1 MTHRPAIYQM
11 LQTLIAAT
19 SVSST
24 HNELDQSNRT
34 VVEALANW
42 LDDLGFQIEL
52 QQLPNQI
59 DKLNLIAR
67 YGEGSDG
74 LVFSGHTD
82 TVPYD
87 EYLWDSDPLAL
98 YESENKF
105 HGLGSTDMKGF
116 FAALLQA
123 FGSVDLKRLRKPL
136 VVLATADEESTMS
149 GARFLQQQGRSLGR
163 YCIIGEPTGLRPV
176 HQHKGVFMEEVRLSG
191 QSGHSSHPAL
201 GNNALDGM
209 HQVISFLLEERKK
222 LAAAFHC
229 NDFIVPIPTLNLGH
243 IHGGDN
249 ANRICGDCSL
259 HYDLRLLPGMDL
271 NGIRSTLRNR
281 ILDIATSLELTCEF
295 SSLFDGVPALSS
307 PVDTELV
314 QQAQQITGQPSQS
327 VTFAT
332 EGPYLQSLNMQTI
345 ILGPGDIA
353 VAHRPNEF
361 VSHADLLDASAI
373 YTRFIERNCL

>member
-1 MTHRPAIYQM
+1 MTTIPTVTQM

-24 HNELDQSNRT
+24 HSELDHSNRC

-52 QQLPNQI
+52 QQIPQQT
-59 DKLNLIAR
+59 DKLNLVAR
-67 YGEGSDG
+67 YGEGCNG

-82 TVPYD
+82 TVPYND
-87 EYLWDSDPLAL
+87 HLWDSDPLEL
-98 YESENKF
+98 YESEDRF

-116 FAALLQA
+116 FASLLHTL
-123 FGSVDLKRLRKPL
+123 STIDLKNLRHPL
-136 VVLATADEESTMS
+136 IVLATADEESTMS
-149 GARFLQQQGRSLGR
+149 GARFLQQQGNSLGR
-163 YCIIGEPTGLRPV
+163 YCIIGEPTGLHPV
-176 HQHKGVFMEEVRLSG
+176 HQHKGVFMEEVRLTG
-191 QSGHSSHPAL
+191 QSGHSSNPAL

-209 HQVISFLLEERKK
+209 HQVISLLLEERKK
-222 LAAAFHC
+222 MADEFRCA
-229 NDFIVPIPTLNLGH
+229 DFIVPIPTLNLGH

-271 NGIRSTLRNR
+271 GAVRNKLRNR
-281 ILDIATSLELTCEF
+281 ILDIATALELKCEF
-295 SSLFDGVPALSS
+295 KSLFDGVPALST
-307 PVDTELV
+307 PIHTELV
-314 QQAQQITGQPSQS
+314 QQAEQFTGRSSQS

-332 EGPYLQSLNMQTI
+332 EGPYLQSLGMQTI

-361 VSHADLLDASAI
+361 VSRADLLHASTI
-373 YTRFIERNCL
+373 YTKFIEHNCF